1 MTNKEKSSEEGKNM
15 VEFTNKGSNRRL
27 VLALISAALFC
38 LAGAAGAQEKAG
50 QADVAAQANNPLANF
65 TAFNLHNYYIGE
77 LTDTDEDGNQF
88 WMRFAKP
95 FSIGKTKWLLRAS
108 LPINTFPVAPT
119 LAHETGLGDL
129 NIFAAGLIN
138 VGNPTLSFG
147 VGPQITVPT
156 ATKDALGSEKWSVG
170 LVNTLF
176 SFASR
181 KIQYG
186 YLLSWQASI
195 AGPDDRADVN
205 LGTFQPFVFYQ
216 LGRGRYL
223 RSSAVS
229 MYNFED
235 STYTVPIGFGIGQV
249 IPSKKAVFNAFIE
262 FQYSIADK
270 GAGYARWQIF
280 FALNT
285 QFK

>member
-1 MTNKEKSSEEGKNM
+1 MITN
-15 VEFTNKGSNRRL
+15 RL
-27 VLALISAALFC
+27 RYRLLGFALIAAALFC
-38 LAGAAGAQEKAG
+38 LAGTAGAQEKPAEP
-50 QADVAAQANNPLANF
+50 DAAQANNPLAQF
-65 TAFNLHNYYIGE
+65 TAFNVHNYYIGE
-77 LTDTDEDGNQF
+77 LTETDKKDGNQF

-95 FSIGKTKWLLRAS
+95 FSIGKTSWIMRAS

-147 VGPQITVPT
+147 VGPQVTMPT

-186 YLLSWQASI
+186 YLLSWQASV

-229 MYNFED
+229 VYNFED
-235 STYTVPIGFGIGQV
+235 STYTVPVGLGFGQV